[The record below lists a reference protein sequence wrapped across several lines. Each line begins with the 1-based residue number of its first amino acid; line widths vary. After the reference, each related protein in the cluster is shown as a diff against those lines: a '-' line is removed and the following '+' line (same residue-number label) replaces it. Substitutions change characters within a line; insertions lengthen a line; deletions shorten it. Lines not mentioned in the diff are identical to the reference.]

1 MPVSSEQETPAHC
14 VDHTHVAVAEVP
26 VQLPVQ
32 VIERNRLTEAEIRA
46 LPRFRNYQPG
56 PPTKVM
62 SYYYM

>member
-1 MPVSSEQETPAHC
+1 MPVSSEQESPAHS
-14 VDHTHVAVAEVP
+14 VDHTHVAEGP
-26 VQLPVQ
+26 VQLPIQ

-62 SYYYM
+62 VGHYY